1 MVSARAQADDYNPA
15 KRCVDRVE
23 SINASHEKA
32 SRSQVVLA
40 MALNRPYRSSCV
52 GMRS

>member
-15 KRCVDRVE
+15 KRRVDRVE

-32 SRSQVVLA
+32 GPWFLRW
-40 MALNRPYRSSCV
+40 P
-52 GMRS
+52 